1 MGEGSYLLLV
11 LVNLF
16 LVLLHLLCLWQ
27 HFLPELLTFLTLLVK
42 LSRKLFKL
50 RVKESF
56 CSWQSVFVSV
66 LMFSCF
72 VKIFCAIKFLS
83 CAVKLCYDRFKLVL
97 AVSFNFCHLAKCFL
111 SVFTKCL
118 GLENRQMTSSFR
130 FSLEY
135 AFIYQKFDFT
145 ILQVFKLGTTKPG
158 LWTGLDYGLSLWLQ
172 NIILEVVLRGSSA
185 VQPMF
190 HLHNMW
196 IVFCYIQSCGPGFV
210 VTLFKRWITNSTH
223 FVHKQL
229 PFSNWLG

>member
-16 LVLLHLLCLWQ
+16 LILLHLLCLWQ

-42 LSRKLFKL
+42 LSQKLFKL
-50 RVKESF
+50 WVKESF

-72 VKIFCAIKFLS
+72 VKIFFCAIKFLS

-118 GLENRQMTSSFR
+118 GLENPTNDVIIQI
-130 FSLEY
+130 
-135 AFIYQKFDFT
+135 FIGVCIYLPKIWLHNFASIQTRDYKTWTMDWT
-145 ILQVFKLGTTKPG
+145 R
-158 LWTGLDYGLSLWLQ
+158 LWTLSLTAKHNFRSRAAWIKCSAT
-172 NIILEVVLRGSSA
+172 NVSS
-185 VQPMF
+185 
-190 HLHNMW
+190 
-196 IVFCYIQSCGPGFV
+196 S
-210 VTLFKRWITNSTH
+210 
-223 FVHKQL
+223 
-229 PFSNWLG
+229 